1 MRPSYNNLKPI
12 TTLSGIAPD
21 MVCYGAA
28 ISACSEAGL
37 PEEALDVMQRMTAA
51 GFIPDKMAFNAVIAA
66 FGHNGEWEQALDT
79 LGEMRAAGLRPNQHS
94 YRLAMEVRELLS
106 AFLRRFREK
115 GYEDKPLPSLVS

>member
-1 MRPSYNNLKPI
+1 
-12 TTLSGIAPD
+12 

-94 YRLAMEVRELLS
+94 YRLAMEVRDVLCAFLDLLC
-106 AFLRRFREK
+106 AFLRRFRK
-115 GYEDKPLPSLVS
+115 RDIF